1 MSRVTTPQCRICGQ
15 HVGPET
21 VRYQEIERSP
31 QHYGG
36 RSVGWKCARCRG
48 QVEQGIRAAA
58 KFNQSVKVPPLVG
71 R

>member
-1 MSRVTTPQCRICGQ
+1 
-15 HVGPET
+15 